1 MAGDHIG
8 ATFSTA
14 AGFVARTVALARRG
28 LAANGRVVV
37 FPAHRDAAVVD
48 RLLEEPAD
56 LRQARRDGRLDL
68 ADPDQVQRGPGVFDP
83 DYLTETYAAV
93 TAQTVAAGFTGLWV
107 SVDMTWAE
115 PSFADPA
122 ALASF
127 EARSFPL
134 FATRQLTAV
143 CQYDLSVF
151 PKGQA
156 VRACQAHPCNDGL
169 RLRHDTMHSGTS
181 VRLSGQTDLSN
192 AGAWQAMLRSL
203 QPDSGLDI
211 TAMAFIDVPGLRE
224 IARAVSR
231 HPGIVV
237 WVTSEQAE
245 MLELVLDR
253 GAANIHIAT

>member
-1 MAGDHIG
+1 
-8 ATFSTA
+8 
-14 AGFVARTVALARRG
+14 
-28 LAANGRVVV
+28 
-37 FPAHRDAAVVD
+37 
-48 RLLEEPAD
+48 
-56 LRQARRDGRLDL
+56 
-68 ADPDQVQRGPGVFDP
+68 
-83 DYLTETYAAV
+83 
-93 TAQTVAAGFTGLWV
+93 
-107 SVDMTWAE
+107 MTWAE

-151 PKGQA
+151 TKSQA

-169 RLRHDTMHSGTS
+169 RLRHDTMHAGTS
-181 VRLSGQTDLSN
+181 VRLSGETDLSN

-203 QPDSGLDI
+203 KPDSGLDI

-224 IARAVSR
+224 IASAVSR

-253 GAANIHIAT
+253 SAANIQIAT

>member
-8 ATFSTA
+8 ATFSTID
-14 AGFVARTVALARRG
+14 GFVARTVALARRG
-28 LAANGRVVV
+28 LAADGRVVV
-37 FPAHRDAAVVD
+37 FPARRDTAVVD
-48 RLLEEPAD
+48 RLLQEPAD
-56 LRQARRDGRLDL
+56 LRQARKDGRLDL
-68 ADPDQVQRGPGVFDP
+68 GDPDQVQRAPGVFDP
-83 DYLTETYAAV
+83 DYLTGMYAAV
-93 TAQTVAAGFTGLWV
+93 TAQTTAAGFTGLWA

-115 PSFADPA
+115 PPFADPA

-143 CQYDLSVF
+143 CQYDLSRF
-151 PKGQA
+151 TKGQA
-156 VRACQAHPCNDGL
+156 VRAGQAHPCNDGL
-169 RLRHDTMHSGTS
+169 RLRHDTMHGGTS
-181 VRLSGQTDLSN
+181 VRLSGETDLSN
-192 AGAWQAMLRSL
+192 AGAWRAMLESL

-237 WVTSEQAE
+237 RATSEQAE
-245 MLELVLDR
+245 MLGLVLDR
-253 GAANIHIAT
+253 DAANIQITP